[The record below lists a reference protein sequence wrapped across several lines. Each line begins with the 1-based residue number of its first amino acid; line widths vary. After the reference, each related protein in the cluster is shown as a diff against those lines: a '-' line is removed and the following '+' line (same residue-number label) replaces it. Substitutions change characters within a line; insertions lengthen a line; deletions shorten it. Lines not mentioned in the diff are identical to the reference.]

1 MFLRSSWELPRR
13 HSVGFRMQAV
23 DILPGAG
30 GLKTLVASELGG
42 GLWGS
47 STCPA
52 NCVDGLP

>member
-1 MFLRSSWELPRR
+1 
-13 HSVGFRMQAV
+13 MQAV
-23 DILPGAG
+23 DILSGAG